1 MAEVNAKAIEL
12 QSAILGLHS
21 DAFAAQAQHSAMLER
36 IRDLEEE
43 VRRAKAWEET
53 KQRYA
58 LQQPFPGTFAYVLE
72 TQSQSLEPMHSICAN
87 CYELGKR
94 SILQLKTQ
102 SIS

>member
-1 MAEVNAKAIEL
+1 
-12 QSAILGLHS
+12 
-21 DAFAAQAQHSAMLER
+21 MLER

-58 LQQPFPGTFAYVLE
+58 LQQPFPGTFVYVLK

-102 SIS
+102 SISYDLYECPNCKATVRATGTRPQHDLGV